1 MTSLSTNTTAQNN
14 SQKGF
19 TLLELV
25 IVIGLMALTVGVT
38 GDILLSLVR
47 SYTTTQIETELEQN
61 ANFVLLK
68 LEKELRN
75 AESVSEI
82 SDSSLSFFIKDAN
95 NSEVKVVY
103 SVTNGVVTRQVGA
116 GSLDTLTNTSNSN
129 GVLVNC
135 SPCFSRV
142 GSAPPDI
149 IKISMEFD
157 TKSSNINAPVTVEN
171 TIIVRKSY

>member
-1 MTSLSTNTTAQNN
+1 MTLMPTKTLLNN

-82 SDSSLSFFIKDAN
+82 NDSSISFFIKDAN
-95 NSEVKVVY
+95 NSEVE
-103 SVTNGVVTRQVGA
+103 VTYAVTGGVVTRQVGA
-116 GSLDTLTNTSNSN
+116 GAQDTLTNTSSSN
-129 GVLVNC
+129 GVLVTC
-135 SPCFSRV
+135 APCFSRV
-142 GSAPPDI
+142 GTAPPDI
-149 IKISMEFD
+149 IKIAMEFD

-171 TIIVRKSY
+171 TVIVRKSY